1 MTAPPLPLRR
11 ELARK
16 AIHLLSATAPIVYAA
31 GASRAAMLWTLG
43 AAALAAVAI
52 EVARRTHSAAQH
64 TLDRTVG
71 PLFRAHEHASVTGAT
86 WLAVSLLLAAA
97 ALPRDLAIATMWAV
111 AVGDPAAALVGRTV
125 GRLRLHPEGKS
136 VEGAVA
142 CLATTFAGAALI
154 AALPLA
160 LAAAAGAA
168 AALAEWPRGPF
179 DDNLRIAVSVG
190 VTLGVL
196 RMFAA

>member
-1 MTAPPLPLRR
+1 MRR

-16 AIHLLSATAPIVYAA
+16 AIHLLSATVPVAYAA
-31 GASRAAMLWTLG
+31 GASRATMLWTLG
-43 AAALAAVAI
+43 AATLGAI
-52 EVARRTHSAAQH
+52 LIEIVRRVHAPAQYA
-64 TLDRTVG
+64 LDRTVG

-97 ALPRDLAIATMWAV
+97 ALPRDFAIATMWAV
-111 AVGDPAAALVGRTV
+111 AVGDPAAALVGRTL
-125 GRLRLHPEGKS
+125 GRLRLHPDGKS
-136 VEGAVA
+136 VEGAAA

-160 LAAAAGAA
+160 LAASAGAA

-179 DDNLRIAVSVG
+179 DDNLRIATAVG
-190 VTLGVL
+190 ATLVAL